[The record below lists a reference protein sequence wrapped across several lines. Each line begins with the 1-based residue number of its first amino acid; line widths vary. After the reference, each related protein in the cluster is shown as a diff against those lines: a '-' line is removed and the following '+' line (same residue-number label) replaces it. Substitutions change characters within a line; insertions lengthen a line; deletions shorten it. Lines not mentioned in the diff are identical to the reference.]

1 MYNQEEKG
9 DKRSRRSYK
18 KKQWRE
24 KSNTRFLIYINLYGK
39 VKSNTYLCTMDNE
52 REILSKLDAIIQNQ
66 KVLYE
71 NQIVIFQTL
80 ASIGQKVYSQSDF
93 KSLMI
98 NMVANGIT
106 ERVEANDQQ
115 RRNI

>member
-1 MYNQEEKG
+1 
-9 DKRSRRSYK
+9 
-18 KKQWRE
+18 
-24 KSNTRFLIYINLYGK
+24 
-39 VKSNTYLCTMDNE
+39 MDNE

-93 KSLMI
+93 NSLMI

>member
-1 MYNQEEKG
+1 
-9 DKRSRRSYK
+9 
-18 KKQWRE
+18 
-24 KSNTRFLIYINLYGK
+24 
-39 VKSNTYLCTMDNE
+39 MDNE

-93 KSLMI
+93 KNFMI
-98 NMVANGIT
+98 NMIANGIT
-106 ERVEANDQQ
+106 ERVETNDQQ

>member
-1 MYNQEEKG
+1 
-9 DKRSRRSYK
+9 
-18 KKQWRE
+18 
-24 KSNTRFLIYINLYGK
+24 
-39 VKSNTYLCTMDNE
+39 MDNE

-80 ASIGQKVYSQSDF
+80 ASIGHKVYSQSDF

-115 RRNI
+115 RRNN

>member
-1 MYNQEEKG
+1 
-9 DKRSRRSYK
+9 
-18 KKQWRE
+18 
-24 KSNTRFLIYINLYGK
+24 
-39 VKSNTYLCTMDNE
+39 MDNE

-80 ASIGQKVYSQSDF
+80 ALIGQKVYNQSDF

>member
-1 MYNQEEKG
+1 
-9 DKRSRRSYK
+9 
-18 KKQWRE
+18 
-24 KSNTRFLIYINLYGK
+24 
-39 VKSNTYLCTMDNE
+39 MDNE

-80 ASIGQKVYSQSDF
+80 ASIGKKVYSQSDF

>member
-1 MYNQEEKG
+1 
-9 DKRSRRSYK
+9 
-18 KKQWRE
+18 
-24 KSNTRFLIYINLYGK
+24 
-39 VKSNTYLCTMDNE
+39 MDNE
-52 REILSKLDAIIQNQ
+52 REILSKLDTIIQNQ

-80 ASIGQKVYSQSDF
+80 ASIGQKGYSQSDF